1 MENPTLWE
9 CCLFYLIDKAR
20 EEEKPDV
27 KFADVDSLA
36 LEVSKHLTQEHSNW
50 EGIIQHVWNTR

>member
-1 MENPTLWE
+1 MENSTLWE
-9 CCLFYLIDKAR
+9 CCLFFLIDKAR

-36 LEVSKHLTQEHSNW
+36 LEVSKHITLNSNW
-50 EGIIQHVWNTR
+50 QEIIQHVWNTR